1 MKISSSTLE
10 ALRPEPVTM
19 DPDWSH
25 SSLTAI
31 LADEPTTH
39 TGARRRTHSRVALVS
54 LAFVATS
61 TLGVGVAVA
70 AGGLTL
76 HSFTDAFSYWKSRPV
91 DGHQGVDPARAQR
104 MATAPG
110 PGDTVFSVLTTGGDY
125 SCRTAVLE
133 DAESAKAPLPS
144 SFTAVT
150 DNFCS
155 STPSGVDFGAD
166 SVSFQGQIAGFIVAA
181 GSAAR
186 AEVRTPNG
194 REYPALLVDGDFWGW
209 FPKAAHPTLVG
220 YAADGTVIGRVELGT
235 RTDSVDQ
242 PQ

>member
-1 MKISSSTLE
+1 MRINSAMLE

-25 SSLTAI
+25 ASLTAI

-39 TGARRRTHSRVALVS
+39 AGARRQARSRVALVG

-76 HSFTDAFSYWKSRPV
+76 HSFTEAFSYWKSRPV
-91 DGHQGVDPARAQR
+91 DGHPGVDPARAQR
-104 MATAPG
+104 VATAPG
-110 PGDTVFSVLTTGGDY
+110 PGDTVFSVFATGGDY
-125 SCRTAVLE
+125 SCRTAVVE
-133 DAESAKAPLPS
+133 DAESAKAHLPS
-144 SFTAVT
+144 SFTPIT

-155 STPSGVDFGAD
+155 SAPMGADFGAS

-186 AEVRTPNG
+186 AEVHTADG
-194 REYPALLVDGDFWGW
+194 TEYPALLVDGDFWGW

-220 YAADGTVIGRVELGT
+220 YAVDGTVIGRVELGT
-235 RTDSVDQ
+235 RTDSPDQ